1 MYTVFVPS
9 KSKKYFSTFFF
20 SFTLALYFNGSYI
33 VSNVEDSY
41 VPASMT
47 RSHKA

>member
-1 MYTVFVPS
+1 MYAIFVHS
-9 KSKKYFSTFFF
+9 KNKKYFPTFF
-20 SFTLALYFNGSYI
+20 FTLALYFNGSCI
-33 VSNVEDSY
+33 VPNVEDSY